1 MKYLQIDEKAS
12 KIYPYTI
19 SDSWGGKAYLTEDG
33 LKELFEEIKK
43 VLDKQE
49 EMWYNKYS
57 KGNQIIERG
66 I

>member
-12 KIYPYTI
+12 QIYPYTI
-19 SDSWGGKAYLTEDG
+19 SDGWGGKAYLTKEG

-49 EMWYNKYS
+49 EV
-57 KGNQIIERG
+57 
-66 I
+66 